1 MKLYRNVLSLTKLL
15 VITSLMPVH
24 VYAADSEAQSSERA
38 DESALSGPQHDQGVR
53 SLDEWNYSAIYE
65 QEGFRGKQLLEEK
78 VFSPQN
84 NEIGT
89 MANIVLDQKNQI
101 VTVIAEIGGMWN
113 SGDRHVAIPW
123 DEVEFFEDGIKVPVR
138 EENVEEYDL
147 FTNVTINDSYI
158 YKQEMQQVI
167 TVEEDVAT
175 GPRTWKISDIIDD
188 YASMKNDGGYGYI
201 TDTLFSRSGVMQA
214 IIVKPANDEFGQ
226 GPRAYPFYGYPEG
239 WRPGDS
245 HYILPYSRE
254 DVVKLPAFEYEKYN
268 SILN

>member
-1 MKLYRNVLSLTKLL
+1 MKLYRNVLPLTKLL
-15 VITSLMPVH
+15 VITSFIPVYA
-24 VYAADSEAQSSERA
+24 YAADDEKQPSMGADQSVLNE
-38 DESALSGPQHDQGVR
+38 PQNEQDVR

-65 QEGFRGKQLLEEK
+65 QEGFRAEQLLDAK
-78 VFSPQN
+78 VFSPQD

-123 DEVEFFEDGIKVPVR
+123 DDVEFFENGIKVPVR
-138 EENVEEYDL
+138 EDNVEEYDL

-158 YKQEMQQVI
+158 YKREMQQVL

-175 GPRTWKISDIIDD
+175 GLRTWKISDIIDD
-188 YASMKNDGGYGYI
+188 YASMKNAGGYGYI
-201 TDTLFSRSGVMQA
+201 TDTLFSRSGIMQA
-214 IIVKPANDEFGQ
+214 IIVKPANEEFGQ

-254 DVVKLPAFEYEKYN
+254 DVENLPAFEYEKYN
-268 SILN
+268 SVLN